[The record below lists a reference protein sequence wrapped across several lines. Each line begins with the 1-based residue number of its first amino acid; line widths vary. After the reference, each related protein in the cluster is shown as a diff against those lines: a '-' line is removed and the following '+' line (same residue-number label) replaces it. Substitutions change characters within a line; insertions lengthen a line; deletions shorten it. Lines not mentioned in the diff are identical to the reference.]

1 MYLDVRILDKSRCC
15 IQNNNIYYLSTSNE
29 KQLLQYSIKEN
40 EWKEITLSTH
50 FSNGELLSDPVNPNL
65 LWITSRR
72 TIIESKSEVSL
83 QLSIWKYDI
92 KQYNYLFIYYSN
104 ELTKIKNH
112 KTSVTIDDEDEK
124 VIEASPFS
132 MIFETYIFLIILEI
146 VIIRNRIFVL
156 LLLIHMVSF
165 IYLYQ
170 QIVR

>member
-132 MIFETYIFLIILEI
+132 MIFETYIFILI
-146 VIIRNRIFVL
+146 VL
-156 LLLIHMVSF
+156 F
-165 IYLYQ
+165 F
-170 QIVR
+170 